1 MKPIQ
6 ICLDGERY
14 AETYL
19 ALRRAKRAW
28 HLLDAALVGAKQLE
42 QDNPD
47 LNRAVDALAALDRQ
61 LARLGAL
68 LVGRA

>member
-1 MKPIQ
+1 MKPIR

-19 ALRRAKRAW
+19 ALRQAKHAW
-28 HLLDAALVGAKQLE
+28 HMLDAALVSARQLE
-42 QDNPD
+42 RDNPD

-61 LARLGAL
+61 LARLGML
-68 LVGRA
+68 LLGQA